1 MKKILF
7 LTAVAITGATMVN
20 AQETIKPSGNIIT
33 RDVSVKP
40 FNAIKANGLYELI
53 LTQGS
58 TEAVKVETDDNL
70 QKFIEVSNDGNTL
83 VIDEPALRN
92 HNFNITGADG
102 EREKKQHFKV
112 YVTFKSITL
121 MDLQTIG
128 NITAAN
134 PLTFDALEI
143 NDKSVGNIKM
153 AITTEKLTVT
163 NKGVGTVTLSGNV
176 NNAVIT
182 NTGVGSFQGNGL
194 VVQTMH
200 ITNTGVGHADVNVV
214 KNLIVKDS
222 FLGKVKNSGSAKTIK
237 MDGQEI

>member
-1 MKKILF
+1 MKRILF
-7 LTAVAITGATMVN
+7 FTVAAMAGATMLK

-33 RDVSVKP
+33 RNVSVKP
-40 FNAIKANGLYELI
+40 FTAIKANGLYELI

-70 QKFIEVSNDGNTL
+70 QKYIEVSNDGNTL

-92 HNFNITGADG
+92 HSFNLTSADG

-112 YVTFKSITL
+112 YVTFKSVSM

-128 NITAAN
+128 NINAEA
-134 PLTFDALEI
+134 PLTFDALDI

-153 AITTEKLTVT
+153 SITAKKLTLT
-163 NKGVGTVTLSGNV
+163 NKGVGNVTLTGNV
-176 NNAVIT
+176 DNAVIT
-182 NTGVGSFQGNGL
+182 NTGVGSFQGTGL
-194 VVQTMH
+194 VVQTMN

-222 FLGKVKNSGSAKTIK
+222 FLGKVKNSGSAKTLK
-237 MDGQEI
+237 MEGKEI

>member
-7 LTAVAITGATMVN
+7 LAVAAMAGVTTLN

-40 FNAIKANGLYELI
+40 FAAIKANGLYELI

-70 QKFIEVSNDGNTL
+70 QKYIEVSNDGSTL
-83 VIDEPALRN
+83 VIDEPAFRN
-92 HNFNITGADG
+92 HSINLTAADG
-102 EREKKQHFKV
+102 ERNKKQHFKV
-112 YVTFKSITL
+112 YVTFKSVKS
-121 MDLQTIG
+121 MDIQTVG
-128 NITAAN
+128 NVVADA
-134 PLTFDALEI
+134 PLTFDALDI

-153 AITTEKLTVT
+153 SLTAQKLTVT

-176 NNAVIT
+176 TDAVIT

-214 KNLIVKDS
+214 KDLSVKDS
-222 FLGKVKNSGSAKTIK
+222 FLGKVRNSGAAKTRK

>member
-7 LTAVAITGATMVN
+7 FTVAAMAGITMLK

-40 FNAIKANGLYELI
+40 FKAIKANGLYELI

-70 QKFIEVSNDGNTL
+70 QKYIEVSNTGDTL
-83 VIDEPALRN
+83 LIDEPAMRN
-92 HNFNITGADG
+92 HNFNMTSADG

-112 YVTFKSITL
+112 YVTFKNINKL
-121 MDLQTIG
+121 DIQTIG
-128 NITAAN
+128 NVVADA

-143 NDKSVGNIKM
+143 NDRSVGNIKLSLT
-153 AITTEKLTVT
+153 AQKLMVT

-176 NNAVIT
+176 ANAIIT
-182 NTGVGSFQGNGL
+182 NTGVGSFRGNAL
-194 VVQTMH
+194 VVQTMN

-214 KNLIVKDS
+214 KSLIVKDS
-222 FLGKVKNSGSAKTIK
+222 FLGKVKNSGPAKTLK
-237 MDGQEI
+237 MEGEEI

>member
-1 MKKILF
+1 MKKIFF
-7 LTAVAITGATMVN
+7 LSAAAIISAATVK

-33 RDVSVKP
+33 RNVGVKP

-70 QKFIEVSNDGNTL
+70 QKFIEVSNDGSTL

-92 HNFNITGADG
+92 HGFNITGADG
-102 EREKKQHFKV
+102 EHEKKQHFKV
-112 YVTFKSITL
+112 YVTFKSINA
-121 MDLQTIG
+121 MDIQTIG
-128 NITAAN
+128 NVVADA
-134 PLTFDALEI
+134 PLTFDVLDI
-143 NDKSVGNIKM
+143 NDKSVGSIKM
-153 AITTEKLTVT
+153 SITAQKLTVT
-163 NKGVGTVTLSGNV
+163 NKGVGTVTLSGSV

-182 NTGVGSFQGNGL
+182 NTGVGSFQGSNL

-214 KNLIVKDS
+214 KDLMVKDS
-222 FLGKVKNSGSAKTIK
+222 FLGKVKNSGPAKTIK
-237 MDGQEI
+237 MEGKEI